1 MSILSF
7 VEKKLGS
14 SHSWPQDILRY
25 IFYIKPTNYTTVE
38 IASFFYGNKIPRDTA
53 LELFQEYNHPSS
65 GHIELLCERYETW
78 HQQKR
83 FRHMSYYYNM
93 RIGRIVYINGSD
105 HDQMELADKDPED
118 IEIGFGDSFPNY
130 VKKIIENTRSR
141 SVE

>member
-1 MSILSF
+1 MSILSLI
-7 VEKKLGS
+7 ENKLGS
-14 SHSWPQDILRY
+14 LHNWPQDILRY
-25 IFYIKPTNYTTVE
+25 IFYIRPTNYTTTE

-65 GHIELLCERYETW
+65 ENIELFCGKYDTW

-93 RIGRIVYINGSD
+93 SIGRIVYINGSN
-105 HDQMELADKDPED
+105 HDQMELADEDPKG

-130 VKKIIENTRSR
+130 ARKRIENTCSGN
-141 SVE
+141 VE